1 MGINWLL
8 MTGDRWVLAG
18 LELGE
23 PGVEVVPA
31 VGGVAEGEGVACGGN
46 GLKGDGCLG
55 FLGQESG

>member
-1 MGINWLL
+1 
-8 MTGDRWVLAG
+8 MTGDRWVLG

-31 VGGVAEGEGVACGGN
+31 VGGVAAGEGVACGGN